1 MKALW
6 RILMFWAGHENWSL
20 HKLGRRSTDTPTDPR
35 LWSWALT
42 EEDGKRER
50 QQQQSQQSWSRQR
63 LVEQLYLTAYIV
75 VGSIHVGNPLERGSE
90 WGAMGISIKE
100 CFWDDYRAAVGLKNW
115 INGDTGIAEW
125 RRVLSSIIEAQRTGL
140 S

>member
-1 MKALW
+1 
-6 RILMFWAGHENWSL
+6 
-20 HKLGRRSTDTPTDPR
+20 
-35 LWSWALT
+35 LT

-100 CFWDDYRAAVGLKNW
+100 CF
-115 INGDTGIAEW
+115 
-125 RRVLSSIIEAQRTGL
+125 
-140 S
+140 